1 MSAFQSMRRPKI
13 NFGDRPFGDGQ
24 RVSLDRWN
32 KHSPPHERLFGCVVV
47 SQRTTIG
54 CESGWMVTIRSS
66 NGITRELD
74 SNWIT
79 AENEE
84 NE

>member
-1 MSAFQSMRRPKI
+1 MSAFHSMRRPKI
-13 NFGDRPFGDGQ
+13 DFGDPPFSDGQ

-32 KHSPPHERLFGCVVV
+32 KYSAPWERLYGCVVV

-54 CESGWMVTIRSS
+54 CESGWMVTVRSS

-74 SNWIT
+74 SNWMA